1 MQRIT
6 LQLYQ
11 LLNINSCLMVIVLKV
26 CYLVYISLNAK
37 FGLAVK
43 QIVTRTKTPS
53 AKTPNTN
60 G

>member
-1 MQRIT
+1 
-6 LQLYQ
+6 
-11 LLNINSCLMVIVLKV
+11 MVIVLKV
-26 CYLVYISLNAK
+26 CYLRLHFVKRKIWIA
-37 FGLAVK
+37 AVK

>member
-1 MQRIT
+1 
-6 LQLYQ
+6 
-11 LLNINSCLMVIVLKV
+11 MVIVLKV

-60 G
+60 GEFIFI

>member
-1 MQRIT
+1 
-6 LQLYQ
+6 
-11 LLNINSCLMVIVLKV
+11 MVIVLKV
-26 CYLVYISLNAK
+26 CYLVYISLNET
-37 FGLAVK
+37 GLVVK